1 MVRTYTYSYQNLIG
15 SYVRAV
21 LGIILT
27 LVPLLLL
34 NPTSVIVYVLIF
46 LFIVFFCYGIR
57 TVFRHLSQIEIS
69 DTGIRVTRPFKWLAA
84 KAIRWEELGGFKL
97 SYYSTR
103 RDREAGW
110 MHLKIK
116 SKGFRLGID
125 STIGEFEELVR
136 QLYSVAR
143 KNGLPIDA
151 STRRNL
157 QAMGIDHFQD
167 SPSAERGI
175 SG

>member
-1 MVRTYTYSYQNLIG
+1 MVKSFSYSYQSLFG
-15 SYVRAV
+15 SYVRAI
-21 LGIILT
+21 LGLILT

-34 NPTSVIVYVLIF
+34 NPTSVIVYLLIF

-57 TVFRHLSQIEIS
+57 TVFRHFSRIELS
-69 DTGIRVTRPFKWLAA
+69 DTGICVRQPFKWYAE
-84 KAIRWEELGGFKL
+84 KTIRWEELGGFKL

-116 SKGFRLGID
+116 SKGFRLSID
-125 STIGEFEELVR
+125 STISDFEELVR
-136 QLYSVAR
+136 QLYSGAL
-143 KNGLPIDA
+143 KNGLSIDP

-157 QAMGIDHFQD
+157 QALGIAHFQNE
-167 SPSAERGI
+167 PTAERGYL
-175 SG
+175 G